1 MEKTGIKIPP
11 AKQIA
16 YVAVMCALLI
26 AGQYVFSFVVGVEI
40 VTLLMICFSSVF
52 GVRSGVIC
60 AVSFSLLRCLIY
72 GFSPTAV
79 ILYLVYYPS
88 LAAVF
93 GGLGHIKDNTFG
105 RCPAGL
111 VIAVNL
117 LLCSLAAAC
126 ALVYGFDV
134 IKVSRLWK
142 ATADILIWVI
152 FGLSCLLLL
161 AFNALVVANKIFKKN
176 VGAFLKLFT
185 FASVAAVCTVCFT
198 LLDDVITPLVLGS
211 TRLTALTYF
220 YASFTAMLPQTVCA
234 IVTVSTLYLPL
245 CAALKKA
252 TQHK

>member
-1 MEKTGIKIPP
+1 MENTGKKIPP
-11 AKQIA
+11 SKQIA
-16 YVAVMCALLI
+16 YIAVMCALLI

-40 VTLLMICFSSVF
+40 VTLLLICFASVF

-60 AVSFSLLRCLIY
+60 AVAFSLLRCLIY

-93 GGLGHIKDNTFG
+93 GGLGHIKNSTFQN
-105 RCPAGL
+105 CPAAL
-111 VIAVNL
+111 IACVNL
-117 LLCSLAAAC
+117 LLCLVMAAC
-126 ALVYGFDV
+126 ALAYGFNV
-134 IKVSRLWK
+134 VKVSKLWQT
-142 ATADILIWVI
+142 TAYVLIWVI
-152 FGLSCLLLL
+152 FGLCLAELI
-161 AFNALVVANKIFKKN
+161 AFNTLVVANRVFKKDT
-176 VGAFLKLFT
+176 GQLLKLFT

-220 YASFTAMLPQTVCA
+220 YTSFTAMLPQTVCT
-234 IVTVSTLYLPL
+234 IVTVLTLYLPL

-252 TQHK
+252 TSK

>member
-1 MEKTGIKIPP
+1 METTGSKIPP

-40 VTLLMICFSSVF
+40 VTLLLVCFSSVF

-93 GGLGHIKDNTFG
+93 GGLGHIKNSTFE
-105 RCPAGL
+105 RCPAWL
-111 VIAVNL
+111 IVAVNL
-117 LLCSLAAAC
+117 LLIALMSAC

-142 ATADILIWVI
+142 TTAEVLIWVI
-152 FGLSCLLLL
+152 FCLCFSEL
-161 AFNALVVANKIFKKN
+161 AVFNSLVIANKVFKKN
-176 VGAFLKLFT
+176 TGTPIKLFA

-198 LLDDVITPLVLGS
+198 LLDDIITPLVLGS

-220 YASFTAMLPQTVCA
+220 YTSFTAMLPQTVCT
-234 IVTVSTLYLPL
+234 ILTVLTLYLPL
-245 CAALKKA
+245 SSVLKKA
-252 TQHK
+252 VSK